1 VDAVIFQARRILAR
15 RKDEFTN
22 TNRPEVIEKGTPCVA
37 FAGIGKHSNLG
48 RERDESSA
56 MGLLQWD
63 FFEYLPV
70 VLQDAATRDVLMVQY
85 MTEDGLR
92 RTLEDRSMWLWSHSR
107 EEFWMAGRQSSGYDL
122 QALRA
127 NCMGDGL
134 LAIVDAT
141 DRAVCHL
148 GHKSCFSQPVPGAH
162 GGE

>member
-1 VDAVIFQARRILAR
+1 MTHEAGDPGRYAIKKCRCG
-15 RKDEFTN
+15 D
-22 TNRPEVIEKGTPCVA
+22 PSGTPDP
-37 FAGIGKHSNLG
+37 FHTGFGMHSNLG
-48 RERDESSA
+48 RDVMSRP
-56 MGLLQWD
+56 QWD

-85 MTEDGLR
+85 MTEEGLR
-92 RTLEDRSMWLWSHSR
+92 RTLEERSMWLWSRSR
-107 EEFWMAGRQSSGYDL
+107 EEFWMAGRQSRGYDL

-127 NCMGDGL
+127 NCMGDSL

-148 GHKSCFSQPVPGAH
+148 GHKSCFSQPVPGAP